1 MIERRNDFID
11 WFTRLALRGEGGR
24 GFRAGKMGAGQRDFR
39 PPIKNSAERGEQMAF
54 SGPAERRFSRGVV
67 WPAGRRGEDDVNVLV
82 VIKKTLARGEGAR
95 APF

>member
-1 MIERRNDFID
+1 
-11 WFTRLALRGEGGR
+11 
-24 GFRAGKMGAGQRDFR
+24 
-39 PPIKNSAERGEQMAF
+39 MAF